1 VILPL
6 LWGGGRD
13 RLAVFLKLWR
23 SGRNRLTVYLMMWR
37 GGIDRLAV
45 HLVAC
50 GGGGGGD
57 RLTVFLQTWRGGRYW
72 LGMVRVLMASQSLV
86 CFTGLELTCHKITQM
101 TVE

>member
-1 VILPL
+1 MM
-6 LWGGGRD
+6 
-13 RLAVFLKLWR
+13 WR
-23 SGRNRLTVYLMMWR
+23 RERNRLAVYLMMWR
-37 GGIDRLAV
+37 RERNRLAVYLMLWRRGIDRLAV